1 MTGPLFPAAPDGAA
15 VPAPEISIPAGP
27 HAIAGFE
34 PLFERDLLEDEEP
47 LVLLEDAEFDSDL
60 WLYRDRTAAMLR
72 RYLRYS
78 IEVGRLPSLLG
89 REFFRTRVTCYQAA
103 TFEDAVIFVHDV
115 QKCLAHL
122 DEFENTLI
130 ARVVFQ
136 DYTQDEAAQLM
147 GYQRRTVV
155 RRFPEILDRLSE
167 LFLDGGLLT
176 RLPVEKI
183 LPPESC
189 QEGETEENELSD
201 S

>member
-1 MTGPLFPAAPDGAA
+1 LTGPRFPSAPDGAA
-15 VPAPEISIPAGP
+15 VPAPEISITTTEA
-27 HAIAGFE
+27 AIMGFE
-34 PLFERDLLEDEEP
+34 LPFESDGLEDEES